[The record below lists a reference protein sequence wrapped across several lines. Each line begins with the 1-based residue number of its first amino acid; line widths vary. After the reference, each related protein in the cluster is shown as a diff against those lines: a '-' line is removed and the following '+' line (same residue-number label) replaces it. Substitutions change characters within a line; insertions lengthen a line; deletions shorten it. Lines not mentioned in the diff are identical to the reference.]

1 MDVVRTQV
9 RIPKEIIDWL
19 KLEAKQ
25 DNRSMNAKLVQI
37 LEQGKEYQL
46 KGRQAKE
53 VEVNKEALKQYPLR
67 LPETLKSRVDDL
79 AHSNRRS
86 TNAELIVL
94 IEDGVKYRKMQEIGY
109 VR

>member
-1 MDVVRTQV
+1 M
-9 RIPKEIIDWL
+9 K
-19 KLEAKQ
+19 
-25 DNRSMNAKLVQI
+25 
-37 LEQGKEYQL
+37 
-46 KGRQAKE
+46 
-53 VEVNKEALKQYPLR
+53 KEATKQYPLR

-94 IEDGVKYRKMQEIGY
+94 IEYGIKYRKMQEIGY

>member
-9 RIPKEIIDWL
+9 
-19 KLEAKQ
+19 
-25 DNRSMNAKLVQI
+25 

-67 LPETLKSRVDDL
+67 LPETLKIRVDDL

-94 IEDGVKYRKMQEIGY
+94 IEDGIKYRKMQEIGY

>member
-1 MDVVRTQV
+1 M
-9 RIPKEIIDWL
+9 
-19 KLEAKQ
+19 
-25 DNRSMNAKLVQI
+25 
-37 LEQGKEYQL
+37 
-46 KGRQAKE
+46 
-53 VEVNKEALKQYPLR
+53 NKEAKKQYPLR
-67 LPETLKSRVDDL
+67 LPETLKSQVDDL